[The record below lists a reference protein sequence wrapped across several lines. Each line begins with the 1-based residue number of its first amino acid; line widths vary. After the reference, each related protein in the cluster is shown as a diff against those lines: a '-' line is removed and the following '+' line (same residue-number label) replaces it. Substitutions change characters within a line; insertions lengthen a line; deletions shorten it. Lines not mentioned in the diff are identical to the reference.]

1 MEIQPLGFVL
11 LGLLIVTVI
20 FAFAPDPL
28 PYPSEEWCN
37 DNISQQQGTVIYSQ
51 HFPGDDHN
59 FCEFNST
66 DNQWH
71 INKTELHAWQYKSK
85 FGVDP

>member
-1 MEIQPLGFVL
+1 MEILPLGIVL

-20 FAFAPDPL
+20 FAFAPKPL

-37 DNISQQQGTVIYSQ
+37 TFYPAPDAVIYSQ
-51 HFPGDDHN
+51 HFPGDDYN
-59 FCEFNST
+59 FCEFNHT

-71 INKTELHAWQYKSK
+71 INKTELRAWQFRAK